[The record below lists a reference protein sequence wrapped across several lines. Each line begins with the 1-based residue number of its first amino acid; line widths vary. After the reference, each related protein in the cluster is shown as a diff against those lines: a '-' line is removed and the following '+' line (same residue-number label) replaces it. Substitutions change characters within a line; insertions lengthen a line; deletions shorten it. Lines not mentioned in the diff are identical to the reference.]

1 MKKIINYLKKLKKQN
16 IIAVKQSLEDEGAS
30 FEELTLM
37 RQITKKAS
45 LKHNVKVGGCEAK
58 TDIYFC
64 EKLGVD
70 GIVAPMVESNYALRK
85 FMQIISKNKK
95 QSLYVNLESIQAFKN
110 INQMIRTKN
119 FKKLRGIVI
128 GRSDLAGSLNLQKSE
143 VDSKKIFKLV
153 LNLLKKIKRKKVTT
167 KMGGSLTTRSLD
179 FANKLYKMKLLDSV
193 ETRNIEIKLSDQ
205 VFNNFNKLIIDIF
218 NFELEW
224 IKYKQKKFSKTKN
237 VIKNDNLSRIK
248 ELKKRIYSLSK

>member
-1 MKKIINYLKKLKKQN
+1 MKKIINHLKKLKKQN
-16 IIAVKQSLEDEGAS
+16 IVAVKQSLEDEGAS

-37 RQITKKAS
+37 RKITKKAS

-64 EKLGVD
+64 EKLGVN

-85 FMQIISKNKK
+85 FMQIISKNSK
-95 QSLYVNLESIQAFKN
+95 QNLYVNLESIQAFKN
-110 INQMIRTKN
+110 INQIISTKN
-119 FKKLRGIVI
+119 FKKLRGVVI

-167 KMGGSLTTRSLD
+167 KMGGSLTTKSLD

-205 VFNNFNKLIIDIF
+205 VFTNFNKLIIDIF

-224 IKYKQKKFSKTKN
+224 IKYKQKRFSKTKN
-237 VIKNDNLSRIK
+237 VIKNDNLSRIR
-248 ELKKRIYSLSK
+248 ELKKRIYNLSK

>member
-1 MKKIINYLKKLKKQN
+1 
-16 IIAVKQSLEDEGAS
+16 
-30 FEELTLM
+30 
-37 RQITKKAS
+37 
-45 LKHNVKVGGCEAK
+45 
-58 TDIYFC
+58 
-64 EKLGVD
+64 
-70 GIVAPMVESNYALRK
+70 
-85 FMQIISKNKK
+85 
-95 QSLYVNLESIQAFKN
+95 
-110 INQMIRTKN
+110 MIRTKN
-119 FKKLRGIVI
+119 FKKLRGVVI

-167 KMGGSLTTRSLD
+167 KMGGSLTARSLD

-193 ETRNIEIKLSDQ
+193 ETRNIEIKLSNQ
-205 VFNNFNKLIIDIF
+205 VFANFNKLIKDIF

-224 IKYKQKKFSKTKN
+224 IKYKQKRYSKKKN

>member
-16 IIAVKQSLEDEGAS
+16 IVAVKQSLEDEGAS

-37 RQITKKAS
+37 RKITKKAS

-153 LNLLKKIKRKKVTT
+153 LNLLKKIKRKKITT

-179 FANKLYKMKLLDSV
+179 FANKLYEMKLLDSV

-205 VFNNFNKLIIDIF
+205 VFANFNKLIIDIF

-224 IKYKQKKFSKTKN
+224 IKYKQKRFSKTKN

-248 ELKKRIYSLSK
+248 ELKKKNL

>member
-16 IIAVKQSLEDEGAS
+16 IVAVKQSLEDEGAS
-30 FEELTLM
+30 FEELKLM
-37 RQITKKAS
+37 RKITKKAS

-119 FKKLRGIVI
+119 FKRLRGIVI

-153 LNLLKKIKRKKVTT
+153 LNLLKKIKRKKITT
-167 KMGGSLTTRSLD
+167 KMGGSLTARSLD

-205 VFNNFNKLIIDIF
+205 VFTNFNKLIIDIF

-224 IKYKQKKFSKTKN
+224 IKYKHKRFSKTKN

-248 ELKKRIYSLSK
+248 ELKKRIYNLSK

>member
-16 IIAVKQSLEDEGAS
+16 IVAVKQSLEDEGAS

-153 LNLLKKIKRKKVTT
+153 LDLLKKIKRKKVTT

-224 IKYKQKKFSKTKN
+224 IKYKQKRFSKTKN

>member
-16 IIAVKQSLEDEGAS
+16 IVAVKQSLEDEGAS

-110 INQMIRTKN
+110 INQMIKTKN

-224 IKYKQKKFSKTKN
+224 IKYKQKRFSKTKN

-248 ELKKRIYSLSK
+248 ELKKRIYSVSK

>member
-16 IIAVKQSLEDEGAS
+16 IVAVKQSLEDEGAS

-153 LNLLKKIKRKKVTT
+153 LDLLKKIKRKKVTT

-224 IKYKQKKFSKTKN
+224 IKYKQKRFSKTKN
-237 VIKNDNLSRIK
+237 VIKNDNLSRIR
-248 ELKKRIYSLSK
+248 ELKKRIYNLSK